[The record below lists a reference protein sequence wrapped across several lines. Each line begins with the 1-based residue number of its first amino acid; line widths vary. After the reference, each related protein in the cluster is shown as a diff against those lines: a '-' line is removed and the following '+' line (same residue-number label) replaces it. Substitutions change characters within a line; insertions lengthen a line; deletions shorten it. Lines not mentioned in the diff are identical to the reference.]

1 MQHRGETLTSDE
13 AAEVRAL
20 AERIGERE
28 ARKRLRVSP
37 QTLARA
43 IAQMHVQRGTL
54 SLIRSALGHD
64 VTRE

>member
-1 MQHRGETLTSDE
+1 MKHHGETLTPTE

-20 AERIGERE
+20 VERIGERE
-28 ARKRLRVSP
+28 ARQLLRVSH

-54 SLIRSALGHD
+54 ALIRGALARE
-64 VTRE
+64 TRA